1 MCSIIRHHK
10 AHLATNNKFY
20 VVRFFSKPVSWLM
33 FQYLVYI
40 RPVAISILRRCFHI
54 EHTNALLFSP
64 LSQVGLKLTP
74 WTASTFTKELWRHC
88 SAATGIP
95 SGVGVQMYRQISI
108 AITERHVHAAAA
120 RFNRFDDTTGTAG
133 HEVAYAWR
141 SGHRPMQ
148 RHTTYGL
155 DVAYPDHLQPA
166 LLRAYDRVSA
176 SWHTFLWGCDKS
188 GEPRSKSPTLVLAH
202 PWLWPALFSLHRTT
216 GIST

>member
-1 MCSIIRHHK
+1 
-10 AHLATNNKFY
+10 
-20 VVRFFSKPVSWLM
+20 
-33 FQYLVYI
+33 
-40 RPVAISILRRCFHI
+40 
-54 EHTNALLFSP
+54 
-64 LSQVGLKLTP
+64 
-74 WTASTFTKELWRHC
+74 
-88 SAATGIP
+88 
-95 SGVGVQMYRQISI
+95 MYRQISI